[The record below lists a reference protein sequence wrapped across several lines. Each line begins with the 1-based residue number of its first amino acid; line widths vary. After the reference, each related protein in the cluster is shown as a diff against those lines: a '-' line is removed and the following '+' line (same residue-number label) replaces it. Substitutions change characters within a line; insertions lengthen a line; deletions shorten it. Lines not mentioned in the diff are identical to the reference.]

1 MSFFSKL
8 SFVFLISSSSMLYAR
23 RPHALGIS
31 YLPMNSSTESC
42 NEYVSQSHPPPIDRN
57 PRPIRLSPRPLDRQI
72 RLTHQRLA
80 HIIKTMINVIL
91 LSSEQIIVSLRS
103 GIVVYASFEREQESA
118 DVVEAVQLV
127 EDGDVVDFADGA
139 FFRRSRV

>member
-1 MSFFSKL
+1 MSVSHIPINPFRKKL
-8 SFVFLISSSSMLYAR
+8 LKTHPILTLMR
-23 RPHALGIS
+23 
-31 YLPMNSSTESC
+31 N
-42 NEYVSQSHPPPIDRN
+42 PPPIDRN